1 MTTAADTRVRR
12 SARYAAMPESRS
24 TGIQGVSARRAR
36 MTERLNEERFPN
48 TQDWAF
54 KAGVSP
60 SGRFQVVEEP
70 RKRKKIISPEGIRWD
85 VARVIFLV
93 LGAVMVV
100 VMLVM
105 LASIGKSSSVIHV
118 LDEKISAVEAYNEAL
133 SGEVAAQTG
142 DISVC
147 TEAVR
152 LNLISSG
159 GARTIQLTAPEGA
172 SLMLNSLE
180 TEAAAEATEV
190 PALRAATGD

>member
-12 SARYAAMPESRS
+12 SARYAAIPEIGS

-70 RKRKKIISPEGIRWD
+70 GKRRRIISSEGIRWD
-85 VARVIFLV
+85 AARAAIIA
-93 LGAVMVV
+93 LGAVMAVV
-100 VMLVM
+100 LLVM
-105 LASIGKSSSVIHV
+105 LASIGKSSSVIHT
-118 LDEKISAVEAYNEAL
+118 LDEKISVVEAYNEEL
-133 SGEVAAQTG
+133 SGRVAAQTG

-172 SLMLNSLE
+172 SLVLSDLE
-180 TEAAAEATEV
+180 TASAAEAAEG
-190 PALRAATGD
+190 PALRAAAGE